1 MALNRKHQKITGK
14 TENVVI
20 AIAGASGSGKS
31 TLVRALAQRIKNTET
46 MYFDD
51 YRQNYGN
58 LTKDLQNLRRG
69 NHITYPEDNGQINA
83 RKVIILEEP
92 TGRTRKGMSDK
103 IDFLVYINLPL
114 EVSLARVLLRSI
126 KQSEDKDI
134 NAFYEAIGPQFEPKF
149 TEEKPTKLMHILVWQ
164 LEMYLKQHR
173 QEYLVDHETN
183 LKDADLV
190 VDGLKSVDQLIM
202 EITEELITRFDL
214 DITSNSIPGSLRR
227 A

>member
-1 MALNRKHQKITGK
+1 MTLNRKHQNVTGNLK
-14 TENVVI
+14 TVVI

-31 TLVRALAQRIKNTET
+31 TLVRALAQKLKNTET

-51 YRQNYGN
+51 YRPNYEN
-58 LTKDLQNLRRG
+58 LTKDLQNLQRG
-69 NHITYPEDNGQINA
+69 NHIIYPVDNRRIDAG
-83 RKVIILEEP
+83 KVIILEEP

-126 KQSEDKDI
+126 KQSEDEGI
-134 NAFYEAIGPQFEPKF
+134 NAFYETIGPQFDPKF

-164 LEMYLKQHR
+164 LEMYLKKHR
-173 QEYLVDHETN
+173 QEYLVDHESN

-190 VDGLKSVDQLIM
+190 VDGLKSLNQLIL
-202 EITEELITRFDL
+202 EITEKVNSRFYL
-214 DITSNSIPGSLRR
+214 DTVTH
-227 A
+227 AK

>member
-1 MALNRKHQKITGK
+1 MTLNRKNQNVTGNLQ
-14 TENVVI
+14 TVVI

-31 TLVRALAQRIKNTET
+31 TLVRALAQKLKNTET

-51 YRQNYGN
+51 YRPNYEN
-58 LTKDLQNLRRG
+58 LTKDLQNLQRG
-69 NHITYPEDNGQINA
+69 NHITYPVDNRRIDAG
-83 RKVIILEEP
+83 KVIILEEP

-126 KQSEDKDI
+126 RQSEDEDI
-134 NAFYEAIGPQFEPKF
+134 NAFYETIGPQFDPKF

-164 LEMYLKQHR
+164 LEMYLKKHR
-173 QEYLVDHETN
+173 QEYLVDHESN

-190 VDGLKSVDQLIM
+190 VDGLKSLNQLIL
-202 EITEELITRFDL
+202 EITEKVNSRFYL
-214 DITSNSIPGSLRR
+214 DTVTH
-227 A
+227 AK

>member
-1 MALNRKHQKITGK
+1 MTLIRKHQNVTRKIK
-14 TENVVI
+14 TVVI

-31 TLVRALAQRIKNTET
+31 TLVRALAQRLENTET

-51 YRQNYGN
+51 YRPNYQN
-58 LTKDLQNLRRG
+58 LTKDLQNLQRG
-69 NHITYPEDNGQINA
+69 NNITYPVDNRRIDAG
-83 RKVIILEEP
+83 KVIILEEP

-126 KQSEDKDI
+126 RQSEDDDI
-134 NAFYEAIGPQFEPKF
+134 NTFYEIIGPQFDPKF

-164 LEMYLKQHR
+164 LEMYLKKHR
-173 QEYLVDHETN
+173 QEYLVDHENN

-190 VDGLKSVDQLIM
+190 VDGLKPLNQLIQ
-202 EITEELITRFDL
+202 EITEKVNSRFYFD
-214 DITSNSIPGSLRR
+214 TTTHTK
-227 A
+227 